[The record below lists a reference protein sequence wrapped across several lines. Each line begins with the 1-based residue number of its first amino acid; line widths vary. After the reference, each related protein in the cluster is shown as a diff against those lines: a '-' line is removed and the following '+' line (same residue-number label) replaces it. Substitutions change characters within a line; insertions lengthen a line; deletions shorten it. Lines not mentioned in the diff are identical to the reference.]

1 MIEAVDLLK
10 LMDRE
15 SLVQIEDEVQE
26 REPMPVWEALWEME
40 QLDEGFL
47 AVVTEIE
54 SADNVVKLS
63 IELRESNSV
72 CKMSKKID
80 F

>member
-1 MIEAVDLLK
+1 MMIEAVDVLK

-40 QLDEGFL
+40 QLDEGYMAIVTKIE
-47 AVVTEIE
+47 AV
-54 SADNVVKLS
+54 DKMVKLS
-63 IELRESNSV
+63 IKLVETE
-72 CKMSKKID
+72 
-80 F
+80 

>member
-1 MIEAVDLLK
+1 MIMIEAVDLLK

-40 QLDEGFL
+40 QLDEGYL
-47 AVVTEIE
+47 AIVTGIGV
-54 SADNVVKLS
+54 ADKIVKLS
-63 IELRESNSV
+63 IELRDAK
-72 CKMSKKID
+72 CDI
-80 F
+80 

>member
-26 REPMPVWEALWEME
+26 REPMPAWEALWEME
-40 QLDEGFL
+40 QLDEGFV
-47 AVVTEIE
+47 AIVTGIE
-54 SADNVVKLS
+54 SADNMVKLS
-63 IELRESNSV
+63 IELRETE
-72 CKMSKKID
+72 
-80 F
+80 

>member
-40 QLDEGFL
+40 QLDEGYL
-47 AVVTEIE
+47 AIVTGIGV
-54 SADNVVKLS
+54 ADKIVKLS
-63 IELRESNSV
+63 IELRDAK
-72 CKMSKKID
+72 CDI
-80 F
+80 

>member
-15 SLVQIEDEVQE
+15 SLVQIEDETQE

-40 QLDEGFL
+40 QLDEGYM
-47 AVVTEIE
+47 AIITGIGV
-54 SADNVVKLS
+54 ADKMVKLS
-63 IELRESNSV
+63 IELRDAK
-72 CKMSKKID
+72 CDI
-80 F
+80 

>member
-1 MIEAVDLLK
+1 MIEAVNLLK

-15 SLVQIEDEVQE
+15 SLVQLEDEVQE

-47 AVVTEIE
+47 AVVTGI
-54 SADNVVKLS
+54 SVVDKMVKLS
-63 IELRESNSV
+63 IELRETE
-72 CKMSKKID
+72 
-80 F
+80 

>member
-40 QLDEGFL
+40 QLDEGYL
-47 AVVTEIE
+47 AIVTGIGV
-54 SADNVVKLS
+54 ADKIVKLS
-63 IELRESNSV
+63 IELRDA
-72 CKMSKKID
+72 K
-80 F
+80 

>member
-54 SADNVVKLS
+54 SAHGFPVLTS
-63 IELRESNSV
+63 
-72 CKMSKKID
+72 
-80 F
+80 